1 MKNKTSEIRAGVH
14 VKIPL
19 TSLATSIPKK
29 NVNHFLMK
37 LWDKFNASLG
47 RVGCVHYYRPTPS
60 QEVYEYRIHWSDN
73 QLPFEAE
80 LHFFNH
86 TAKGIIEIEFGA
98 IDNNSK
104 KKDVFVEYKIKEAI
118 MDVLKMDL
126 AETQPIQAY
135 MYVPF
140 QTKKKLA
147 GSYRLVESDL
157 LIINVDDEEGCT
169 GHLFFPVFSTN
180 SSDLTKEAED
190 KATKICTRL
199 TAITQNLF
207 VAKLDLPRGKFTTD
221 EFRSIVS
228 RYSSCDIFI
237 DDSGFLKF
245 KNTAPNTPITNEI
258 IEADDC
264 IVNSHIALPK
274 QTDFI
279 MRAIST
285 KDDYQQSCAR
295 FAEGLYLRDLISLQ
309 QLPPQ
314 SISYELIAYTATI
327 EALLDSE
334 KITKEIK
341 CPKCNTTLLKED
353 WKISEKYKLFIIRLC
368 VDDYLYKKYFRP
380 LYEDRSKFV
389 HTGKDLYDFT
399 ARRQGR
405 PALLLGKRI
414 ATSRPEYYESI
425 HDLTGWLLRK
435 HLYISA
441 SSETTT
447 ES

>member
-1 MKNKTSEIRAGVH
+1 MKNKASEIRIGVH

-19 TSLATSIPKK
+19 TSMITSIPKN
-29 NVNHFLMK
+29 NVNRFLMN

-47 RVGCVHYYRPTPS
+47 NVGCVHYYRPTPS
-60 QEVYEYRIHWSDN
+60 PEVYEYRIHWSDN
-73 QLPFEAE
+73 QLSFEAE

-98 IDNNSK
+98 IDNSSK
-104 KKDVFVEYKIKEAI
+104 HKDVLVEHKIKECI
-118 MDVLKMDL
+118 IDVLKMDL
-126 AETQPIQAY
+126 TESQSIRAY
-135 MYVPF
+135 IFVPF
-140 QTKKKLA
+140 QTKMKLA
-147 GSYRLVESDL
+147 GNYYLAESDL
-157 LIINVDDEEGCT
+157 LIVKVDDEEGCT
-169 GHLFFPVFSTN
+169 GHLFFPVVSTN
-180 SSDLTKEAED
+180 NSDLTKEAED

-207 VAKLDLPRGKFTTD
+207 IAKLDLPRGRFTTD
-221 EFRSIVS
+221 EFRSVVS
-228 RYSSCDIFI
+228 RYPSCDIFI

-245 KNTAPNTPITNEI
+245 ENTAPSTLVTNEI
-258 IEADDC
+258 IDADDC
-264 IVNSHIALPK
+264 VVNSHIALPK
-274 QTDFI
+274 QVDLI
-279 MRAIST
+279 MLEIST

-295 FAEGLYLRDLISLQ
+295 FAEGLYLRDLINLQ

-334 KITKEIK
+334 KVTSEIK
-341 CPKCNTTLLKED
+341 CPNCDTVLLKED
-353 WKISEKYKLFIIRLC
+353 WKISERYKSLILRLC
-368 VDDYLYKKYFRP
+368 TDDYLYKNYFRP

-399 ARRQGR
+399 ARRAGR

-414 ATSRPEYYESI
+414 ATNRPEYYENI

-435 HLYISA
+435 HLYLSA
-441 SSETTT
+441 SCEATT